1 MANNID
7 RTSEVNSI
15 ANGIIND
22 TGFISGSTK
31 KHSEVVE
38 ALETGI
44 KTFGSSVGKFIPGA
58 EAFCAVAS
66 AVLGFVAGLLG
77 T

>member
-22 TGFISGSTK
+22 TGFISGNTK
-31 KHSEVVE
+31 KHSEAVE
-38 ALETGI
+38 ALDSGI
-44 KTFGSSVGKFIPGA
+44 KAFGSSVGKFIPGA
-58 EAFCAVAS
+58 EAFCGIAS
-66 AVLGFVAGLLG
+66 AVLGFVSGLLG